1 MFAVPVES
9 VVPLIVSLPIWERV
23 RNLFSAY
30 FSGADVKDVVWEKNP
45 SVSCDPVALEKQALG
60 CISKALAA
68 RYGEQPNRRSSID
81 LGTGWIDRVQNE
93 LHEKLNVFARHV
105 RIKTGIE
112 LGIPSQRTDWYD
124 VELDHYREFD
134 RHRKQEID
142 KEIRELEESLK

>member
-60 CISKALAA
+60 RKEYLW
-68 RYGEQPNRRSSID
+68 QSS
-81 LGTGWIDRVQNE
+81 
-93 LHEKLNVFARHV
+93 
-105 RIKTGIE
+105 
-112 LGIPSQRTDWYD
+112 
-124 VELDHYREFD
+124 
-134 RHRKQEID
+134 RKN
-142 KEIRELEESLK
+142 

>member
-1 MFAVPVES
+1 MY
-9 VVPLIVSLPIWERV
+9 
-23 RNLFSAY
+23 RNLFIAWFCLCIPLVCLIAY
-30 FSGADVKDVVWEKNP
+30 LIALPYIGAEWSRTGKG
-45 SVSCDPVALEKQALG
+45 LG

-68 RYGEQPNRRSSID
+68 RYGEQSNRRSSMD